1 MLNRYY
7 RDELNFLKQ
16 QGREFAEANPGLSR
30 FLSER
35 STDPDVERLLEGFA
49 FLTGRMREKVEDE
62 FPELTHSLISMLW
75 PNYLRPVPSMTVV
88 QFTPKLHGLSQQQQV
103 NRGTELASVPVENTS
118 CLFRTCHDVA
128 LYPLSH
134 GGVNARHTRE
144 TSIVDLALEV
154 HSDQPLNTLG
164 IDALR
169 LHLGGDEYTARTL
182 YLWMS
187 HYLARLEL
195 EVNGQRQSI
204 TANAM
209 QAVGFES
216 DQALLPYPRNV
227 HQGYRI
233 LQEYLCFPEAFHFF
247 DVKGIGQAL
256 PSTAA
261 ESVTLRFVF
270 SRPLPS
276 DARVKDEHLALY
288 CTPAINLFD
297 HDAEPID
304 LTGERSQYRIRPSSK
319 LPAHYETFSVDSV
332 VGHLEGAPSGSQ
344 ASSRRYVP
352 FESFQ
357 HQIES
362 DRGREALHYRVR
374 VCNSLRGDGFDH
386 NVAFIRGDE
395 QLCLGR
401 RETISLGLTCS
412 NRELPEQLTIGDV
425 CVGTN
430 DSPTFATFRN
440 ITRPTPVLRPAIDD
454 GLLWVLISNLSLN
467 YLSLLNRDALCAVL
481 RAYDFRA
488 LVDRQAERVA
498 HNRLAGI
505 VDISTQPVDR
515 LRKGLPVRG
524 LRSIMTLDQNA
535 FGDEG
540 SLYLFGSVLARFL
553 SLYASINSFHELQ
566 VINRHNQERYV
577 WSLQA
582 GQQPLM

>member
-7 RDELNFLKQ
+7 RDELNFLKR

-75 PNYLRPVPSMTVV
+75 PNYLRPVPSMAVV
-88 QFTPKLHGLSQQQQV
+88 QFTPVWHVLSQQQSV
-103 NRGTELASVPVENTS
+103 ARGTELSSTPVEGTA

-128 LYPLSH
+128 LYPLAH
-134 GGVNARHTRE
+134 AGVTARHTRE
-144 TSIVDLALEV
+144 SSIVELAMDV
-154 HSDQPLNTLG
+154 HSDQPMNELG
-164 IDALR
+164 VEALR
-169 LHLGGDEYTARTL
+169 LYLGGDGYTARTL

-187 HYLARLEL
+187 HYLGRLEL
-195 EVNGQRQSI
+195 EIDGQRQTLAAS
-204 TANAM
+204 ALRP
-209 QAVGFES
+209 VGFEP

-247 DVKGIGQAL
+247 DVHGLGGAL
-256 PSTAA
+256 PAKTA
-261 ESVTLRFVF
+261 EKVTLRFVF
-270 SRPLPS
+270 SRPLPT
-276 DARVKDEHLALY
+276 DARLQDEHLALY
-288 CTPAINLFD
+288 CAPAINLFE
-297 HDAEPID
+297 HDAEPVD
-304 LTGERSQYRIRPSSK
+304 LTGERSEYRIRPSSK
-319 LPAHYETFSVDSV
+319 APSHFEVFSVDDV
-332 VGHLEGAPSGSQ
+332 VGRLEGAGSGAQ
-344 ASSRRYVP
+344 NGQRRYVP

-357 HQIES
+357 HQIER
-362 DRGREALHYRVR
+362 DRGRDSLYFRTRVR
-374 VCNSLRGDGFDH
+374 TSMRGDGFDH
-386 NVAFIRGDE
+386 DISLVRGDE
-395 QLCLGR
+395 ALCLGR

-412 NRELPEQLTIGDV
+412 NRELPEQLTVGDI
-425 CVGTN
+425 CVETQN
-430 DSPTFATFRN
+430 SPTFASFRN
-440 ITRPTPVLRPAIDD
+440 VTRPTPVLRPAIDD
-454 GLLWVLISNLSLN
+454 GLLWTLISNLSLN
-467 YLSLLNRDALCAVL
+467 YLSLLSRDALCSVL
-481 RAYDFRA
+481 KAYDFRA

-498 HNRLAGI
+498 QKRLDGI
-505 VDISTQPVDR
+505 IEIDTQPVDR
-515 LRKGLPVRG
+515 LRRGMPVRG
-524 LRSIMTLDQNA
+524 LRSVMTLDQDA

-577 WSLQA
+577 WSSQA

>member
-7 RDELNFLKQ
+7 RDELNFLKR

-75 PNYLRPVPSMTVV
+75 PNYLRPVPSMTVI

-103 NRGTELASVPVENTS
+103 KRGTELASIPVEGTS

-128 LYPLSH
+128 LYPLVH
-134 GGVNARHTRE
+134 GGVDARHTRE
-144 TSIVDLALEV
+144 ISIVELSLEV

-169 LHLGGDEYTARTL
+169 LHLGGDGYTARTL

-187 HYLARLEL
+187 HYLAHLEL

-204 TANAM
+204 ATNAL

-247 DVKGIGQAL
+247 DVQGIGQLL
-256 PSTAA
+256 PSAA
-261 ESVTLRFVF
+261 SDSVTLRFVF
-270 SRPLPS
+270 SRPLPT
-276 DARVKDEHLALY
+276 DARVKNEHLALY

-297 HDAEPID
+297 HDAEPVD

-319 LPAHYETFSVDSV
+319 MPAHYETYSVDSV
-332 VGHLEGAPSGSQ
+332 LGHLEGSQSGSQ
-344 ASSRRYVP
+344 ASLRRYVP

-362 DRGREALHYRVR
+362 DKGREALHYRVR
-374 VCNSLRGDGFDH
+374 VSNSLRGDGFDH
-386 NVAFIRGDE
+386 DIAFTREDE

-412 NRELPEQLTIGDV
+412 NRELPEQLTVGDV

-440 ITRPTPVLRPAIDD
+440 ITRPTQVLRPAIDD

-498 HNRLAGI
+498 HNRLTGI
-505 VDISTQPVDR
+505 VDINTQPVDR

-566 VINRHNQERYV
+566 IINRHNQERYV

>member
-7 RDELNFLKQ
+7 RDELNFLKR
-16 QGREFAEANPGLSR
+16 QGREFADANPGLSR

-88 QFTPKLHGLSQQQQV
+88 QFTPQVNALSQQQV
-103 NRGTELASVPVENTS
+103 VDRGTELASVAVNNTA

-128 LYPLSH
+128 LYPLAH
-134 GGVNARHTRE
+134 DGVTARHTRE
-144 TSIVDLALEV
+144 SSVVELAMSV
-154 HSDQPLNTLG
+154 HSDQPMNSLG
-164 IDALR
+164 IDAIR
-169 LHLGGDEYTARTL
+169 LYLGGDSYTARTL

-195 EVNGQRQSI
+195 EIDGVAYRLPAD
-204 TANAM
+204 TL
-209 QAVGFES
+209 QAVGFDG

-247 DVKGIGQAL
+247 DVQHLAQTL
-256 PSTAA
+256 PATPGRRA
-261 ESVTLRFVF
+261 TLRFEF
-270 SRPLPS
+270 SRPLPT
-276 DARVKDEHLALY
+276 DARVQDEHLALY
-288 CTPAINLFD
+288 CTPAINLFK

-304 LTGERSQYRIRPSSK
+304 LTGERSDYRIRPSSQT
-319 LPAHYETFSVDSV
+319 PAHFETFSVDDV
-332 VGHLEGAPSGSQ
+332 VGRLEGDKNSVQ
-344 ASSRRYVP
+344 AAARRYVP

-357 HQIES
+357 HQIER
-362 DRGREALHYRVR
+362 DRGRETLHYRVR
-374 VCNSLRGDGFDH
+374 VCNSVRGDGFDH
-386 NVAFIRGDE
+386 DIAFIRGDE
-395 QLCLGR
+395 QQCLGL
-401 RETISLGLTCS
+401 RETISLSLTCS

-425 CVGTN
+425 CVGTEK
-430 DSPTFATFRN
+430 SPTFAAFRN
-440 ITRPTPVLRPAIDD
+440 ITKPTPVLRPAIDD

-481 RAYDFRA
+481 KAYDFRA
-488 LVDRQAERVA
+488 LVDRQAERIA
-498 HNRLAGI
+498 QKRLAGI
-505 VDISTQPVDR
+505 VDIQTQPVDR
-515 LRKGLPVRG
+515 LRRGLPVRG
-524 LRSIMTLDQNA
+524 LRSVMTLDQEA

-577 WSLQA
+577 WSLQV

>member
-7 RDELNFLKQ
+7 RDELNFLKI

-75 PNYLRPVPSMTVV
+75 PNYLRPVPSMTVIK
-88 QFTPKLHGLSQQQQV
+88 FTPKLHALSQQQQV
-103 NRGTELASVPVENTS
+103 KRGTELASKPIENTA
-118 CLFRTCHDVA
+118 CLFRTCHDVT
-128 LYPLSH
+128 LYPLVH

-144 TSIVDLALEV
+144 ASIVELALEV
-154 HSDQPLNTLG
+154 HSDQPMNTLG

-169 LHLGGDEYTARTL
+169 LHLGGDGYTARTL
-182 YLWMS
+182 YLWLS
-187 HYLARLEL
+187 HYLARLEV
-195 EVNGQRQSI
+195 EVDGQRR
-204 TANAM
+204 TLPVNAL

-247 DVKGIGQAL
+247 DVQGMKQAL
-256 PSTAA
+256 PSTTADK
-261 ESVTLRFVF
+261 VTLRFVF
-270 SRPLPS
+270 SRPLPT
-276 DARVKDEHLALY
+276 DARVQDEHLALY
-288 CTPAINLFD
+288 CTPAINLFEY
-297 HDAEPID
+297 DAEPID
-304 LTGERSQYRIRPSSK
+304 LTGERSDYRIRPSSK
-319 LPAHYETFSVDSV
+319 APSHYEVFSVDEV
-332 VGHLEGAPSGSQ
+332 LGCLEGEQNSLQSPP
-344 ASSRRYVP
+344 RRYVP

-357 HQIES
+357 HQIER

-386 NVAFIRGDE
+386 DIAFIRSDE
-395 QLCLGR
+395 QRCVGR

-412 NRELPEQLTIGDV
+412 NRALPEQLTIGDV
-425 CVGTN
+425 SIETE
-430 DSPTFATFRN
+430 DAPTFAEFHN

-481 RAYDFRA
+481 KAYDFRA

-498 HNRLAGI
+498 HKRLAGI
-505 VDISTQPVDR
+505 VSIDTQPVDR
-515 LRKGLPVRG
+515 LRRGVPVRG
-524 LRSIMTLDQNA
+524 LLSVVTLDQEA

-566 VINRHNQERYV
+566 VINRHNQERYA

>member
-7 RDELNFLKQ
+7 RDELNFLKR

-75 PNYLRPVPSMTVV
+75 PNYLRPVPSMTVI
-88 QFTPKLHGLSQQQQV
+88 QFTPKLHALSQQQQV
-103 NRGTELASVPVENTS
+103 KRGTELASVPVGNTA
-118 CLFRTCHDVA
+118 CLFRTCHDVT
-128 LYPLSH
+128 LYPLAH

-144 TSIVDLALEV
+144 TSIVELSLDV
-154 HSDQPLNTLG
+154 HSDQPMSALG
-164 IDALR
+164 IESLR
-169 LHLGGDEYTARTL
+169 LHLGGDGYTARTL

-195 EVNGQRQSI
+195 EVNGQRR
-204 TANAM
+204 TLPVNAL
-209 QAVGFES
+209 QAVGFEGE
-216 DQALLPYPRNV
+216 QALLPYPRNV

-247 DVKGIGQAL
+247 DIQGMKQEL
-256 PSTAA
+256 PSAAA
-261 ESVTLRFVF
+261 ENVTLRFIF
-270 SRPLPS
+270 SRPLPT
-276 DARVKDEHLALY
+276 DARVQDEHLALY
-288 CTPAINLFD
+288 CTPAINLFE

-304 LTGERSQYRIRPSSK
+304 LTGEHSEYRIRPSSK
-319 LPAHYETFSVDSV
+319 APTHYEIFSVDKV
-332 VGHLEGAPSGSQ
+332 QGRLEGEQGSLQ
-344 ASSRRYVP
+344 RASRHYMP

-362 DRGREALHYRVR
+362 DKGRGALHYRVR

-386 NVAFIRGDE
+386 DIAFTRGDE
-395 QLCLGR
+395 QQCLGR

-425 CVGTN
+425 CIATQ
-430 DSPTFATFRN
+430 DSPTFAEFRN

-481 RAYDFRA
+481 KAYDFRA

-498 HNRLAGI
+498 HKRLAGI
-505 VDISTQPVDR
+505 IDIDTQPVDR
-515 LRKGLPVRG
+515 LRKGLPARG
-524 LRSIMTLDQNA
+524 LRSLVTLDQDA

-566 VINRHNQERYV
+566 VINRQNQERYL
-577 WSLQA
+577 WSLQE